1 MGYCWVL
8 PQKRKK
14 VQQELDKEAEG
25 GSGSGSESESGSGS
39 GGSDSDS
46 GGEGKKVRGMGCCLQ
61 SWGWTVARG
70 QAAGAAPLLR
80 LVCRDSRCAT

>member
-1 MGYCWVL
+1 MRTEQVWVL

-25 GSGSGSESESGSGS
+25 GSGSGSESDSGSGS

-46 GGEGKKVRGMGCCLQ
+46 GGEGKKVRGMGGCFL
-61 SWGWTVARG
+61 SWGWTEVRG
-70 QAAGAAPLLR
+70 AG
-80 LVCRDSRCAT
+80 SRSCAFPTACVL